1 MEYRI
6 ITAETLPA
14 LQQATQEL
22 INKGWKPFN
31 GIQTFEEIP
40 HLMKFFR
47 EMIFD
52 KPGNIDNVTGNA
64 ENRASIEPKRADY
77 FYNTKGD

>member
-6 ITAETLPA
+6 ITAETLPE
-14 LQQATQEL
+14 LQQATQDL
-22 INKGWKPFN
+22 LNKGWRIIGN
-31 GIQTFEEIP
+31 IQTFNETTT
-40 HLMKFFR
+40 LMKFFR

-52 KPGNIDNVTGNA
+52 KPCHNENITGNA
-64 ENRASIEPKRADY
+64 ENLAAIEPKPSDY